1 MSTFLYMKLLE
12 SAPAR
17 YDRGIRMLSR
27 GKIGR
32 VYERVAE
39 QAAATGMRVLDLG
52 CGTGAVALACAA
64 RGADVVGIDID
75 AGMLAIARRKGRPSM
90 GSVEWLELGA
100 MEIEDRFPED
110 AFDAIVSCLTFSEL
124 SAEEQSYVLAVLY
137 SRLRPGG
144 TIVIAD
150 EVLPR
155 TWARRLRYRL
165 GRLPVALLTFAL
177 TQTTTRPVDRL
188 AERMCAAG
196 FAAVKEERL
205 PSGAF
210 SIVSGTKREEHRESA

>member
-1 MSTFLYMKLLE
+1 MSTFLYMRLLE
-12 SAPAR
+12 SSPAR

-32 VYERVAE
+32 VYERLAELVA
-39 QAAATGMRVLDLG
+39 ARGKSVLDVG

-64 RGADVVGIDID
+64 RGANVVGIDVNP
-75 AGMLAIARRKGRPSM
+75 GMLKIARTKRCPPA
-90 GSVEWLELGA
+90 GSVDWLKLGA

-110 AFDAIVSCLTFSEL
+110 AFDAVASCLTFSEL
-124 SAEEQSYVLAVLY
+124 SPEEQSYVLKVLY
-137 SRLRPGG
+137 SRMRPGG

-155 TWARRLRYRL
+155 TGAHRLWYRL

-177 TQTTTRPVDRL
+177 TQTTTRPVQRI
-188 AERMCAAG
+188 AEQLSEAG
-196 FAAVKEERL
+196 FVAVEEERL
-205 PSGAF
+205 SSSAF
-210 SIVSGTKREEHRESA
+210 SIVSAVKEDVHRENA

>member
-17 YDRGIRMLSR
+17 YDRGIRILSR

-32 VYERVAE
+32 VYEHLAERVA
-39 QAAATGMRVLDLG
+39 ARGKRVLDVG

-64 RGADVVGIDID
+64 RGADVVGIDINP
-75 AGMLAIARRKGRPSM
+75 GMLEIARTKRCPSA
-90 GSVEWLELGA
+90 GSVEWLELSA

-110 AFDAIVSCLTFSEL
+110 SFDAVASCLTFSEL
-124 SAEEQSYVLAVLY
+124 SPEEQSYVLRVLH
-137 SRLRPGG
+137 SRLRARG

-155 TWARRLRYRL
+155 TRARRLRYRL
-165 GRLPVALLTFAL
+165 RRLPVALLTFAL
-177 TQTTTRPVDRL
+177 AQTTTRPVERL
-188 AERMCAAG
+188 AERLSEAG
-196 FAAVKEERL
+196 FATVEEER
-205 PSGAF
+205 PSSAAF
-210 SIVSGTKREEHRESA
+210 SIVSGVKEGGQRESA